1 MSFHSDRARREP
13 TDRARSGHAIRVLG
27 NLSLICAALVLLG
40 SLAFGTTRVCGPDPA
55 LGSTGSSWREGV
67 ACWAGWTFLCGLLSL
82 GSLLL
87 ATSSVLAGH
96 RRIGAA
102 MAALPVPLLAF
113 AAFLAGRNWQRLLAE
128 RDRERD
134 YVLHIAAGLPIVTLA
149 ASAGTLLAAI
159 LAIAIL
165 MLRC

>member
-13 TDRARSGHAIRVLG
+13 PDRARSGHSIRVLG

-40 SLAFGTTRVCGPDPA
+40 SLAFGTTRVWGFDPA
-55 LGSTGSSWREGV
+55 LGNTSSSWREG
-67 ACWAGWTFLCGLLSL
+67 AARWAGWTFLCGLLSL

-96 RRIGAA
+96 RRTSAA

-113 AAFLAGRNWQRLLAE
+113 AAFLAGRN
-128 RDRERD
+128 
-134 YVLHIAAGLPIVTLA
+134 
-149 ASAGTLLAAI
+149 
-159 LAIAIL
+159 
-165 MLRC
+165 